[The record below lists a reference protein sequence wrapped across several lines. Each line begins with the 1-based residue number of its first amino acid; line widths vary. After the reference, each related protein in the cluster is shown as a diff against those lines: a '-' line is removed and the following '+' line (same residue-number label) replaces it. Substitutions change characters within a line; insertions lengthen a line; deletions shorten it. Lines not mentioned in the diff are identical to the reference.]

1 MNKGRILVMAGLL
14 AAALVCPAGG
24 VFADVYVYRDS
35 KGVLHFTNV
44 PSSPKYTLFMR
55 SSPPP
60 VLFRYDSKAYDH
72 LISRAAQRFS
82 LPTHL
87 IKAVIHAESG
97 FNPRAVSPKGAKGLM
112 QIMPQ
117 NYSFLDIRD
126 PFNPMENIM
135 GGARYL
141 RDMLDRF
148 KELRLA
154 LAAYNAGPEA
164 VDKYNLRI
172 PPYPETVDYVRRVLQ
187 YYKAYG
193 QS

>member
-1 MNKGRILVMAGLL
+1 MKHGRILILTGLL
-14 AAALVCPAGG
+14 AAAGLPL
-24 VFADVYVYRDS
+24 ADGALADIYAYRDS
-35 KGVLHFTNV
+35 KGVMHFTNV
-44 PSSPKYTLFMR
+44 PTSPQFTIFMR
-55 SSPPP
+55 SSQPA
-60 VLFRYDSKAYDH
+60 VFRFDSKAYDH
-72 LISRAAQRFS
+72 MIGHAAQRFG

-87 IKAVIHAESG
+87 IKAVIRAESG

-117 NYSFLDIRD
+117 NYSLLDIRD

-164 VDKYNLRI
+164 VDKYNLSI

-187 YYKAYG
+187 FYKAYG